1 MSDYSD
7 WKERTKERAESRR
20 AERQASTN
28 KSTAK
33 EKKNKEAYNQ
43 RLKDEG
49 LLGKGSKKGGK
60 WDSLPKGKQ
69 YKPKFNPKQN
79 MTSKQIERMRKA
91 GLL

>member
-7 WKERTKERAESRR
+7 WKER
-20 AERQASTN
+20 
-28 KSTAK
+28 AK
-33 EKKNKEAYNQ
+33 EKGDGDKLP
-43 RLKDEG
+43 RD
-49 LLGKGSKKGGK
+49 KKK
-60 WDSLPKGKQ
+60 